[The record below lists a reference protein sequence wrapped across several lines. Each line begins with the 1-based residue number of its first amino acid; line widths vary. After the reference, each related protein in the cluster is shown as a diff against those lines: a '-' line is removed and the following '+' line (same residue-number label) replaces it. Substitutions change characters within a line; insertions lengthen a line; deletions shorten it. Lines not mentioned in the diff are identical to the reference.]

1 MPEYL
6 APDVYVEEL
15 STGLRTIEAV
25 GTRTA
30 AFIGV
35 APKADAYLNDPR
47 AINNWSE
54 FVKEFTGDNPE
65 STPLSHAV
73 FGFFQNGGSRCF
85 VVNVGPGKPVSGG
98 PKRTG
103 LDLLEELDDVAM
115 VLIPGYTDAASY
127 DAALSHCEKMLDRFA
142 ILDSPKDVDK
152 IEQLT
157 QVGTGGPAA
166 TPAAA
171 AEGEDAPAP
180 RRRRDAAAAAGGGG
194 GGGSAGL
201 GARRSSYGAYY
212 YPWIKVKD
220 PLSATG
226 AQVFIPPSGH
236 IAGIYAS
243 TDANPGVHKA
253 PANVIVRGAIEP
265 YKRLT
270 RDEQGVLNPAGVN
283 CIRWFGNE
291 GTKVW
296 GARTLSDDAQW
307 RYVPVRRLFIMIEES
322 IARGTRWVVFEPN
335 AQPLWKDIRRDVSAF
350 LRQQWRAGALMGRTA
365 EEAFFVKCDE
375 ETNPEEDI
383 AAGRVTI
390 VIGIAPVRPAEFVI
404 FRIGQKAGGVEIEA

>member
-6 APDVYVEEL
+6 APDVYIEEL

-35 APKADAYLNDPR
+35 APKADAYVNDPR

-54 FVKEFTGDNPE
+54 FVREFTGEHPE

-85 VVNVGPGKPVSGG
+85 VVNVGPGRPVSGG

-115 VLIPGYTDAASY
+115 VAAPGFTDAASY
-127 DAALSHCEKMLDRFA
+127 DAVLSHCEKMMDRFA

-157 QVGTGGPAA
+157 QVATSSSAPAPVPEGG
-166 TPAAA
+166 
-171 AEGEDAPAP
+171 DAPAP
-180 RRRRDAAAAAGGGG
+180 RRGRAAAAAAAGGGG
-194 GGGSAGL
+194 GGSPGL

-212 YPWIKVKD
+212 FPWIKVKD
-220 PLSATG
+220 PLSPSG
-226 AQVFIPPSGH
+226 AQVPVAPSGH
-236 IAGIYAS
+236 MAGIYAR
-243 TDANPGVHKA
+243 TDANPGVFKA
-253 PANVIVRGAIEP
+253 PANEIIRGAIEP
-265 YKRLT
+265 IYRLT
-270 RDEQGVLNPAGVN
+270 RDEQAVLNPAGVN
-283 CIRWFGNE
+283 CIRWFGTE

-296 GARTLSDDAQW
+296 GARTLADDAQW

-350 LRQQWRAGALMGRTA
+350 LRTQWRDGALMGRTA